1 MSMFANAKPVETKK
15 PAGKKS
21 AKQEVSL
28 VGLQTMAEID
38 ALMKALAGMKEA
50 VEAGVKADAF
60 DHFYSTAD
68 GKRPTS
74 FRGVDGIASASVEL
88 RKRSTMSAL
97 SETEQALL
105 TEHNVPFEKL
115 IATQKLFGINPVYAE
130 DTALLGKVETAL
142 SGIVPADFIVVQ
154 EERSKSVVTDATL
167 DTAFAQRTPREVIQA
182 ITVLAVKP
190 KLAVTDLVSI
200 MDDVKKMIA
209 ASPVAPMSE
218 QEAKVA

>member
-1 MSMFANAKPVETKK
+1 MSMFANAKPVAEKKATKK
-15 PAGKKS
+15 STKT
-21 AKQEVSL
+21 EVSMP
-28 VGLQTMAEID
+28 GLQTMAEID

-50 VEAGVKADAF
+50 VEAGVKSDAF
-60 DHFYSTAD
+60 DHFYTTAD
-68 GKRPTS
+68 GKRPES
-74 FRGVDGIASASVEL
+74 FRGVDGIASASIEL

-115 IATQKLFGINPVYAE
+115 VATQKLFGINPVYAE
-130 DTALLGKVETAL
+130 NTELLGKVETAL
-142 SGIVPADFIVVQ
+142 TGIVPADFIVVQ

-167 DTAFAQRTPREVIQA
+167 EKAFAQKTPREVIQA

-190 KLAVTDLVSI
+190 KLAVTDLASI
-200 MDDVKKMIA
+200 LDDVKAMIA
-209 ASPVAPMSE
+209 ATPAATVSE